1 MSNATCDVSVTSDV
15 VLVCIGSDALRR
27 RITAT
32 LRAQWPVR
40 TACDDWSV
48 AESLDESVSVVV
60 FDLDDGTFE
69 VDGALDQRS
78 QGSISFETAALVDD
92 PSHWSDERLDGYV
105 RKPVSDDD
113 LRATVERLNRR
124 VQYDRLLGRYYTVAS
139 EYAEEASATHHDP
152 SELARLKERLFTMRK
167 RLDEIADGLENVD
180 AFDVALGE
188 SGDEHDDD
196 FSPR

>member
-15 VLVCIGSDALRR
+15 VLVCIGSDDLRQQ
-27 RITAT
+27 ITTT

-40 TACDDWSV
+40 TACDDWTV

-60 FDLDDGTFE
+60 FDLDDDAFE
-69 VDGALDQRS
+69 IDSAVDQRD
-78 QGSISFETAALVDD
+78 QDGISFEMAALVDD
-92 PSHWSDERLDGYV
+92 PSRWSDERLDGYV

-124 VQYDRLLGRYYTVAS
+124 VQYDRLLGRYYAVAN

-167 RLDEIADGLENVD
+167 RLDEIADELEDVD

-188 SGDEHDDD
+188 DDDD

>member
-15 VLVCIGSDALRR
+15 VLVCIGSDDLRQQ
-27 RITAT
+27 ITTT

-40 TACDDWSV
+40 TACDDWAV
-48 AESLDESVSVVV
+48 AESLDEAVSVVV
-60 FDLDDGTFE
+60 FDLDDDAFE
-69 VDGALDQRS
+69 IDSAVDRRDQD
-78 QGSISFETAALVDD
+78 GISFEMAALVDD
-92 PSHWSDERLDGYV
+92 PSRWSDERLDGYV

-124 VQYDRLLGRYYTVAS
+124 VQYDRLLGRYYAVAN

-167 RLDEIADGLENVD
+167 RLDEIADELEDVD

-188 SGDEHDDD
+188 DDDD